1 MSYTVV
7 GAGETA
13 RAAFEEFTVTTGE
26 MSAYLAEVLAHRR
39 SAPRD
44 DLLTRLLRAEVDGE
58 RLNEREILGFFQ
70 LLLLAG
76 SETTTNLINNA
87 ILCFLDHPEQLARL
101 SAEPG
106 WLPSAIEEVLR
117 YRAPLQWMYRV
128 PTRAVELDGQT
139 VPAGEL
145 VLAMI
150 GSANRDPLQFPDADR
165 FNITREPNPHLAFG
179 HGTHFCLGASLA
191 RLESRVALTQLLGSL
206 KGLALA
212 SDKPWEPRP
221 GLHVHGPARLPIR
234 FERGTPGTTLA

>member
-1 MSYTVV
+1 MSV
-7 GAGETA
+7 
-13 RAAFEEFTVTTGE
+13 
-26 MSAYLAEVLAHRR
+26 YLAELLEHRR
-39 SAPRD
+39 SALRD

-106 WLPSAIEEVLR
+106 RLLSAIEEVLR

-165 FNITREPNPHLAFG
+165 FDIARDPNPHLAFG
-179 HGTHFCLGASLA
+179 HGVHFCLGASLA
-191 RLESRVALTQLLGSL
+191 RLESRVALTELLGRL

-212 SDKPWEPRP
+212 SDEPWEPRP

-234 FERGTPGTTLA
+234 FERGTPGATLA